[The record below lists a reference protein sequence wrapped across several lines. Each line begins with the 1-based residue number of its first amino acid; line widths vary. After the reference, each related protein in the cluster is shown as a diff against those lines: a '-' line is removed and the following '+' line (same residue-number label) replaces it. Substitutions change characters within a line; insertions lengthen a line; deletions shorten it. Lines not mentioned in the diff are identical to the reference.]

1 MLIDQ
6 CHLPRSHPA
15 FEIFLALNGG
25 SYVIVGFDMNQHVQ
39 SITTGEPGLS
49 LLMLINTRRQIRRD
63 ADVEH
68 AAHVISHDI
77 NVAAGGHEE

>member
-1 MLIDQ
+1 M
-6 CHLPRSHPA
+6 A
-15 FEIFLALNGG
+15 
-25 SYVIVGFDMNQHVQ
+25 V
-39 SITTGEPGLS
+39 GEPGLP